1 MVRTNPRPYD
11 TYHRSPHPRGDG
23 PLEDGGFPTILPFS
37 PPTWGWSDFPAI
49 ERAPLQVLPTH
60 VGMVRASGGGVDS
73 VNCSPHPRGD
83 GPVRGI
89 SALERARPRWTSE
102 AGDSLSPGPRSSP
115 RSKVGPSPALGSA
128 GRGGCPRGW
137 RTGDGSARWSRPRCG
152 SRPGRAR
159 AWQAAAA
166 LQRVVAD
173 PGQSGA
179 TSASRSAA
187 SGRTRRGRGARDK
200 NAAPAGQARRGGR
213 AARPIR
219 TSRSIRCRRPW
230 GRPACRRRSRC

>member
-1 MVRTNPRPYD
+1 MPR
-11 TYHRSPHPRGDG
+11 R
-23 PLEDGGFPTILPFS
+23 
-37 PPTWGWSDFPAI
+37 
-49 ERAPLQVLPTH
+49 
-60 VGMVRASGGGVDS
+60 
-73 VNCSPHPRGD
+73 
-83 GPVRGI
+83 
-89 SALERARPRWTSE
+89 
-102 AGDSLSPGPRSSP
+102 SP
-115 RSKVGPSPALGSA
+115 RSKERGPVEALHRVLGDLLEVGSPRSKERGPVGPRKQGTACPPVHAHLRARKWVHHQRSDRLAVVVVRAA
-128 GRGGCPRGW
+128 GEPE
-137 RTGDGSARWSRPRCG
+137 TGQRVRCG

-213 AARPIR
+213 PRPIR

-230 GRPACRRRSRC
+230 DRPACRRRSRC